1 MAGSERDGTGNGL
14 SGTAAENNEGGTT
27 VESQPKRTR
36 KYAKLVAAV
45 VSLLLLGVMASG
57 ALAEDS
63 GLFSPLAALTGSTT
77 TTTTSTDTTAPTTTA
92 APATTA
98 AATTTAPAPTT
109 TAPATTTAATTST
122 STSTS
127 TTGSASA
134 AAVSAQ
140 SITSDK
146 EDYAPGSTVTLTG

>member
-1 MAGSERDGTGNGL
+1 MPSNKRGMDNGL
-14 SGTAAENNEGGTT
+14 GGPAAAENNKGADVEGQGKST
-27 VESQPKRTR
+27 RT
-36 KYAKLVAAV
+36 YAKLVAAV

-98 AATTTAPAPTT
+98 AATTTAPA
-109 TAPATTTAATTST
+109 
-122 STSTS
+122 
-127 TTGSASA
+127 
-134 AAVSAQ
+134 
-140 SITSDK
+140 
-146 EDYAPGSTVTLTG
+146 

>member
-14 SGTAAENNEGGTT
+14 SGTAAENNEGGTS

-98 AATTTAPAPTT
+98 APTTTAPAATT

-122 STSTS
+122 STT

-146 EDYAPGSTVTLTG
+146 EDYAPGS

>member
-14 SGTAAENNEGGTT
+14 SGTAAENNEGGMS

-98 AATTTAPAPTT
+98 AATTTAPA
-109 TAPATTTAATTST
+109 TTTAAT
-122 STSTS
+122 TSTS

-140 SITSDK
+140 SIT
-146 EDYAPGSTVTLTG
+146 